1 MFTNNFKISGMD
13 INNRC
18 DIDAVETKTLHIQQM
33 KQQMRQQMKQHTKR
47 DKNFAYTTVATIDA
61 ILMPWVTL
69 I

>member
-1 MFTNNFKISGMD
+1 MD

-61 ILMPWVTL
+61 ILMP
-69 I
+69 